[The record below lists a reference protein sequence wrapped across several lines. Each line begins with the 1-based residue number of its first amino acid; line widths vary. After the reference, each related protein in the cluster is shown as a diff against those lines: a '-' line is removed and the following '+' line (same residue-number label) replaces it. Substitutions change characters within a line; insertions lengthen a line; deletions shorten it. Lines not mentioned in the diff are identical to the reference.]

1 MQFGK
6 NKKTTAISATRLG
19 NFLKFL
25 ATNLYTKVAQLYD
38 EILKN
43 IFFNRGYF
51 WGNLWKIGLLFI
63 PTSGHTD
70 TDGCHFL
77 FTTKN
82 CVQVSG
88 LHPDQQRVI

>member
-38 EILKN
+38 DNFEKH
-43 IFFNRGYF
+43 
-51 WGNLWKIGLLFI
+51 LLFKMWLLLGQLVENWATFYSNI
-63 PTSGHTD
+63 WSH
-70 TDGCHFL
+70 
-77 FTTKN
+77 
-82 CVQVSG
+82 
-88 LHPDQQRVI
+88 